1 VVARALGKKAG
12 RAVNLLNYLNS
23 FLHDPA
29 YWHGQDS
36 VWQRLLQHCEYTG
49 IALLAAAVLAFPLG
63 CLTGHTGRGGPLV
76 SVLATAARALPT
88 FGLLVLLTVLMGIGF
103 LPVAVPLVA
112 LAVPPILL
120 ATHVGIRGVDP
131 AAVDAARGLGMRPMQ
146 ILLQVEIPA
155 ALPSILNGLR
165 SAAVQI
171 VATATIAAYV
181 SFGGLGRYIV
191 DGLSEYDYVQVVG
204 GAVLV
209 ALLSI
214 AVLGL
219 FAVLKRVVVSPGIRA
234 R

>member
-1 VVARALGKKAG
+1 MILFH
-12 RAVNLLNYLNS
+12 YLNV
-23 FLHDPA
+23 FVHTRA
-29 YWHGQDS
+29 YWHGPDS
-36 VWQRLLQHCEYTG
+36 VGIRLAQHCEYTL
-49 IALLAAAVLAFPLG
+49 IVLVIAAVLAFPLG
-63 CLTGHTGRGGPLV
+63 CLTGHTGRGGPAV
-76 SVLATAARALPT
+76 SVLAVTARALPT
-88 FGLLVLLTVLMGIGF
+88 FGVLVLLTVLMGIGF
-103 LPVAVPLVA
+103 LPVAIPLVA

-120 ATHVGIRGVDP
+120 ATHVGLRGVDP
-131 AAVDAARGLGMRPMQ
+131 AVVDAARGVGMRPGQ
-146 ILLQVEIPA
+146 VLLQVEIPA

-191 DGLSEYDYVQVVG
+191 DGLSEYDYAQVVG
-204 GAVLV
+204 GAVVV

-219 FAVLKRVVVSPGIRA
+219 FALVTRFAVSPGIRA

>member
-1 VVARALGKKAG
+1 MILFH
-12 RAVNLLNYLNS
+12 YLNQ
-23 FLHDPA
+23 FLHTPA
-29 YWHGQDS
+29 YWHGADS
-36 VWQRLLQHCEYTG
+36 IWLRLGQHGEYTVLILA
-49 IALLAAAVLAFPLG
+49 IATVLAFPLG
-63 CLTGHTGRGGPLV
+63 CLTGHTGRGGSAV
-76 SVLATAARALPT
+76 SVLAVTARALPT
-88 FGLLVLLTVLMGIGF
+88 FGVLVLLTVLMGIGY
-103 LPVAVPLVA
+103 LPVVIPLVA
-112 LAVPPILL
+112 LAIPPILL
-120 ATHVGIRGVDP
+120 ATHVGLRGVDP
-131 AAVDAARGLGMRPMQ
+131 AVVDAARGVGMRPLQ

-204 GAVLV
+204 GAVVV
-209 ALLSI
+209 AVLSI

-219 FAVLKRVVVSPGIRA
+219 FAVIARFAVSPGIRA

>member
-1 VVARALGKKAG
+1 MSLFT
-12 RAVNLLNYLNS
+12 YLNS

-29 YWHGQDS
+29 YWHGGDS
-36 VWQRLLQHCEYTG
+36 VWQRLYEHCQYSV

-63 CLTGHTGRGGPLV
+63 CLTGHTGRGGPAL
-76 SVLATAARALPT
+76 SALATAARALPT

-103 LPVAVPLVA
+103 TPVAIPLIA

-131 AAVDAARGLGMRPMQ
+131 ATVDAARGVGMRPMQ

-155 ALPSILNGLR
+155 ALPTILNGLR

-191 DGLSEYDYVQVVG
+191 DGLSEYDYVQVAG
-204 GAVLV
+204 GAAVV

-219 FAVLKRVVVSPGIRA
+219 FAIIARFAVSPGIRA

>member
-1 VVARALGKKAG
+1 
-12 RAVNLLNYLNS
+12 VNLLHFLNA
-23 FLHDPA
+23 FLHTSA

-36 VWQRLLQHCEYTG
+36 VWQRLVQHIEYSA
-49 IALLAAAVLAFPLG
+49 IALAAATLLAFPLG
-63 CLTGHTGRGGPLV
+63 CLTGHTGRGGSFV
-76 SVLATAARALPT
+76 SVLATSARALPT
-88 FGLLVLLTVLMGIGF
+88 FGLLVLLVIVMGIGF
-103 LPVAVPLVA
+103 LPVAIPLIA

-120 ATHVGIRGVDP
+120 ATYVGIRGVDP
-131 AAVDAARGLGMRPMQ
+131 AVVDAARGLGMRPMQ

-219 FAVLKRVVVSPGIRA
+219 FAVVKRVVISPGIRA